1 MNGAFL
7 QKKKV
12 MKQLLFVV
20 GVYLTS
26 GIWYLTSIQQYEYSK
41 LFYELLIKKQA
52 IKKRLEDIE
61 KYIYLMR

>member
-1 MNGAFL
+1 
-7 QKKKV
+7 

-52 IKKRLEDIE
+52 IKKRLQDIE